1 MKELRYTSEL
11 NMNSRKTRIF
21 SHRLSLS
28 SGTCST
34 FITCFN
40 NATDKQ
46 YMIKWEGKCFED
58 RVKLPGDE
66 RK

>member
-1 MKELRYTSEL
+1 MKEFRYTSDL
-11 NMNSRKTRIF
+11 NIYSRKTRIF
-21 SHRLSLS
+21 SHRGSLS

-34 FITCFN
+34 LLTCFN
-40 NATDKQ
+40 NATDNQ
-46 YMIKWEGKCFED
+46 DMIKLEGKCFED